1 MVPEFMD
8 KFLQHKIIGKL
19 LEDFSWKSTNEN
31 VQSWIKPEFYS
42 FKEIYEISKYLADLK
57 M

>member
-8 KFLQHKIIGKL
+8 KFLQYKIIGKL

-42 FKEIYEISKYLADLK
+42 FREIYEISKYLAYLK